1 MNFTE
6 LGISIRFNPDDE
18 NADFSMVIN
27 LEFDSNVISSS
38 D

>member
-6 LGISIRFNPDDE
+6 FGISIRFNPDDQ
-18 NADFSMVIN
+18 NADFPI
-27 LEFDSNVISSS
+27 LIKREFDSNVISSS